1 MSDLSAQQLDELSND
16 LVKLEQ
22 ALNAMLADTKMS
34 AQPVDLH
41 EPIGRLTRV
50 DAMHQQEILN
60 ANRTLAS
67 NRLRQISSAQ
77 KRLTSG
83 NYGYCIDCDESI
95 AFARLKAYPETPHC
109 LECQSRSEAKDT

>member
-1 MSDLSAQQLDELSND
+1 
-16 LVKLEQ
+16 
-22 ALNAMLADTKMS
+22 MLADTKMS

-50 DAMHQQEILN
+50 DAMHQQEILI

-77 KRLTSG
+77 NRIADG
-83 NYGYCIDCDESI
+83 NYGLCIDCEESI
-95 AFARLKAYPETPHC
+95 AFARLKAYPETPYC
-109 LECQSRSEAKDT
+109 LACQSSNESKET